1 MKKSVIP
8 SLVFLVFAAV
18 FCSCQTVVEGPSD
31 EELINTVM
39 TEWKAAFEAK
49 DLDRLMVLFSE
60 NYLSSSG
67 SSKIAMRERMAGA
80 IERGSLDNV
89 KINIRDAKLTLVGDK
104 ATFGPV
110 EITIDSEM
118 LALEYTLQK
127 ENDKWL
133 IVSSKR
139 RESSFEV
146 KPLNY
151 SRL

>member
-1 MKKSVIP
+1 MKKSVIL
-8 SLVFLVFAAV
+8 SLVFLVFTTG
-18 FCSCQTVVEGPSD
+18 FYGCQTVVEGPSD
-31 EELINTVM
+31 EELINTAM

-80 IERGSLDNV
+80 IKRGSLDNV
-89 KINIRDAKLTLVGDK
+89 KINIQNAKLTLVGEK
-104 ATFGPV
+104 ATFGPI
-110 EITIDSEM
+110 EITLDSGT

-127 ENDKWL
+127 EDGKWF

-139 RESSFEV
+139 QENSFEV